1 MSVLMGGA
9 KPMRA
14 QVDQQ
19 ATGLHQELVIADSE
33 VSSQKELEERNPQFW
48 IQKKIS
54 EPECK
59 LVKLTEVQKV

>member
-1 MSVLMGGA
+1 MGLGQKLM
-9 KPMRA
+9 RVT
-14 QVDQQ
+14 VDQQ
-19 ATGLHQELVIADSE
+19 AMGLHQELVTTGSE
-33 VSSQKELEERNPQFW
+33 VNSQKELEERNPQFW

>member
-1 MSVLMGGA
+1 MGLGQKLMRV
-9 KPMRA
+9 K
-14 QVDQQ
+14 VDQQ
-19 ATGLHQELVIADSE
+19 AMGLHQELVAAGSE